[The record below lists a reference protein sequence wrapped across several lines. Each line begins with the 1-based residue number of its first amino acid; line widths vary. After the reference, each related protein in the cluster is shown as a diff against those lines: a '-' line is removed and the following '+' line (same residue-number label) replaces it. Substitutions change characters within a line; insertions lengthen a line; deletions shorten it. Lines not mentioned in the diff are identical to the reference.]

1 MTWTLT
7 CPDATKAHITSTI
20 VLTTRS
26 TPSSTTTQQHMKAEL
41 QATYVRMWHSTDT
54 CDSDSVVNDRQG
66 WLHLGWPLTSQQ
78 GSLESAQLAPKTQR
92 STLSGSLAPRREMGI
107 LPSSH
112 PHPHPLRRHF
122 PEAASSLQCKILS
135 ACPCPTVEQ
144 GSVGGFLTQSGER
157 EEVSGRAQGQ
167 WERCREPAPHRRAEL
182 CPARKR
188 GSKVVCS

>member
-1 MTWTLT
+1 MTCTLT

-41 QATYVRMWHSTDT
+41 QAMWHCTAT
-54 CDSDSVVNDRQG
+54 CDSAVNDRQS
-66 WLHLGWPLTSQQ
+66 WQHLGWPLTSQQ

-92 STLSGSLAPRREMGI
+92 STLSGSLAPRREKGI
-107 LPSSH
+107 LSSSH
-112 PHPHPLRRHF
+112 FHPRSLCRHF
-122 PEAASSLQCKILS
+122 PEAASSLQCKTLS

-144 GSVGGFLTQSGER
+144 DSVGGFLTQSGER

-167 WERCREPAPHRRAEL
+167 WVRCREPAPHRRAEL
-182 CPARKR
+182 CPVRKR
-188 GSKVVCS
+188 GSKVACS